1 MSVRVPILA
10 LSLVAASAAAEVVT
24 YPEYP
29 SAIQRD
35 WAYEVTVT
43 QGSDAR
49 SLPVYNHSVKSPLTG
64 RTRGGDSYRRFCEFA
79 FSGDPV
85 RVDIRVCEDVQSYK
99 VFPAR
104 LGLQCSFSNGVI
116 SVWLDTPHSFGIELN
131 DYVKTILSVIV
142 DEPENPADVPSPDD
156 PNVLYIDGWMDP
168 PGPDGVLI
176 ITNQCREV
184 YIAPGAVL
192 NSRLYVHRQGVHV
205 HGRGMILDPF
215 SDIFRYDQLNNTEY
229 GALRVAN
236 TGVVVEDVKLVDA
249 RTFNYISYQNN
260 TTFRNVKAFSAMMCS
275 DGMTC
280 SGRDFVMEGGWLYVG
295 DNAFVVSGLKNEG
308 RFSDVTIGTSCNAI
322 FPQSS
327 NTDVYMEDID
337 VFRCDE
343 GLVSNIWNPESTNGV
358 QRSQSF
364 YFKNLSAVDSTL
376 FSRFFLGANMGT
388 LPKTFAFENLA
399 IPNSTGVVDW
409 HTIGN
414 RGGQTIRIYDDK
426 GLPWTTGN
434 YELTIT
440 NLWVNGARSD
450 GFAASEFSNPTG
462 ITVTVVNTAASPSA
476 KAVPNKHVVNWTCP
490 WKRYIGDSLQR
501 DVRFATSEA
510 GELRLVETNMW
521 ANLVD
526 DPPAALSVWQRSPSW
541 TGKLDATRVEDGAR
555 IYRIR
560 PRETQFGMYSEITDA
575 FLRRGNGVYRLS
587 FDARVVSGPDIP
599 LEAVLLSDEERLT
612 QSFTLPDDGTWH
624 SFNTL
629 FTTDFDLGIT
639 ELVGLVLRSR
649 PGGVV
654 VDFRNVSFV
663 KVATTIDPSDFEYS
677 FEVSFPGYAGTSTL
691 ENFPVLL
698 RIPPGRSGFHYDKCM
713 VAEGGDLRFADSNG
727 NILASEVKSWDENG
741 ESFVWVKVPFLDRN
755 TVIKGFYG
763 CECPP
768 FVDAED
774 IWSNAG
780 AAHSVDW
787 VQATHDMV
795 ANERF
800 AKFTA
805 PGVLGSC
812 RFDYEIEMSFPGVA
826 AVDEV
831 LTDFPVLVRLSSIIP
846 GFRYSD
852 FHRPRGGDLRFFDSN
867 GALLSHEIDTWNER
881 GESLIWVKVPRLDA
895 STVVTARYG
904 CVGEP
909 PAVAA
914 EDVWSNGYVGVWHLG
929 EDTLPMKESSRTT
942 TDFAASSG
950 SGIVFGASGA
960 IGGSVD
966 FGESG
971 NSRML
976 LANDHRK
983 LDGFTQCTIEAWTF
997 LHSQWRNAPSGNK
1010 GLLGK
1015 RNGYFYKVSY
1025 YLYDSGAGTPFIMST
1040 TGSDRFE
1047 SPVCVSPSVDAW
1059 THQAY
1064 TFNAGAI
1071 SGYRNGVLAG
1081 SGTVGTDQMYAGEA
1095 PLVLGSF
1102 DQNESRNYPGKVDE
1116 LRISDVARSAGW
1128 MKATYETVMN
1138 ANFATY
1144 LVRTCEYTPLFAFEA
1159 EGFDWTNRVVSVTGA
1174 SAGETLTLSLSDGA
1188 QAITAYTAVADAN
1201 GIATFDLPTTPGR
1214 NYTYAVSKGAETVSA
1229 GSFHVGGWDSDGA
1242 WFLAV
1247 PDGKGGSTEVN
1258 SAWLRPPVRTNETAY
1273 VAGGTTA
1280 LALADDAVAKGS
1292 NNLVRVD
1299 AEIVYPSFL
1308 EESIDVWSSAR
1319 RYDSIAQM
1327 GPVTNTVAG
1336 GPARWMAYVGGVW
1349 TELSGAIEPSIG
1361 VPYVMRFESDF
1372 ASGAP
1377 RVRFCVSADGGSTF
1391 ETLVNEFSGSE
1402 WFVPADSTRHA
1413 LSEVATDGPCEIGGI
1428 FGALANADVASADG
1442 RGYASLDEALASGGE
1457 VTLLTNATWPT
1468 NAPVGTVVVNR
1479 GGYSLLLPSS
1489 GVAVDGNTVIVSAGL
1504 CAIAGE
1510 GSIRVTFA
1518 DLAAVGINPAGRTP
1532 AQIAADLLEKG
1543 ANGIPKWQSYVLG
1556 LGTAALPYADIAA
1569 GANPGTVEVSLGG
1582 VVVNESAG
1590 ATVTY
1595 RVYEVEDLADFQK
1608 GGTESKAF
1616 GPAEKLLVPTS
1627 GSDAKFF
1634 RIKISI
1640 DLPIR

>member
-1 MSVRVPILA
+1 MKIRVPVLA
-10 LSLVAASAAAEVVT
+10 LSLVAASAAAEIVT

-29 SAIQRD
+29 AAIRRD

-43 QGSDAR
+43 QGSDTR
-49 SLPVYNHSVKSPLTG
+49 SIPVYNHSVKSPLTG

-104 LGLQCSFSNGVI
+104 LGLENSFSNGVI
-116 SVWLDTPHSFGIELN
+116 SVWLDAPHSFGIELN

-142 DEPENPADVPSPDD
+142 DEPEDPADVPSPGD

-168 PGPDGVLI
+168 PGPDGVLV

-192 NSRLYVHRQGVHV
+192 NSRLYVKRRGVHV

-215 SDIFRYDQLNNTEY
+215 SDIFRYDQLNNTEF
-229 GALRVAN
+229 GVVKVAN
-236 TGVVVEDVKLVDA
+236 ADVVVEDVKLVDA
-249 RTFNYISYQNN
+249 RTFNYISSQSN

-308 RFSDVTIGTSCNAI
+308 RFRDVTIGTSCNAI

-399 IPNSTGVVDW
+399 IPNSTGVIDW

-414 RGGQTIRIYDDK
+414 SGGQTIRVYDDK

-450 GFAASEFSNPTG
+450 GFAASEFSNTTG
-462 ITVTVVNTAASPSA
+462 ITVTVVNTAATPQV
-476 KAVPNKHVVNWTCP
+476 KVVPNKHVVNWTCP
-490 WKRYIGDSLQR
+490 WKRYVGDSLQR
-501 DVRFATSEA
+501 DVRFATPEA
-510 GELRLVETNMW
+510 GGHRLVEPNMW
-521 ANLVD
+521 VNLVD
-526 DPPAALSVWQRSPSW
+526 DPQAALSVWQRSPSW
-541 TGKLDATRVEDGAR
+541 TGKLDATRIEDGAR

-587 FDARVVSGPDIP
+587 FDARVVSGPDVP
-599 LEAVLLSDEERLT
+599 LEAVLLSDEDRLT
-612 QSFTLPDDGTWH
+612 QSFTLPNDGTWH

-629 FTTDFDLGIT
+629 FTTDFDMSIT
-639 ELVGLVLRSR
+639 ELVGLVLRSK
-649 PGGVV
+649 PGGVI
-654 VDFRNVSFV
+654 VDFRNVSFM
-663 KVATTIDPSDFEYS
+663 KVAATIDPSDFECS
-677 FEVSFPGYAGTSTL
+677 FEVSFPGYEGTSTL
-691 ENFPVLL
+691 EDFPVLL
-698 RIPPGRSGFHYDKCM
+698 RISPGRSGFHYDKGR

-741 ESFVWVKVPFLDRN
+741 ESFVWVKVPYLDRN
-755 TVIKGFYG
+755 TVIRGFYG
-763 CECPP
+763 CENPP
-768 FVDAED
+768 FVDAEG
-774 IWSNAG
+774 IWSNADSE
-780 AAHSVDW
+780 HSADW

-795 ANERF
+795 ANDRF

-805 PGVLGSC
+805 PGVLGAC
-812 RFDYEIEMSFPGVA
+812 RFDHEIEMAFPGVA
-826 AVDEV
+826 AVGET
-831 LTDFPVLVRLSSIIP
+831 LTDFPVLVRLSQAIP

-867 GALLSHEIDTWNER
+867 GALLSHEIDTWNES
-881 GESLIWVKVPRLDA
+881 GESLVWVKVPRLDA

-904 CVGEP
+904 CAGEP
-909 PAVAA
+909 PGVAA

-929 EDTLPMKESSRTT
+929 EGTLPMKESSRTT
-942 TDFAASSG
+942 TDFTASGG

-960 IGGSVD
+960 VGGSVD

-976 LANDHRK
+976 LANDHAK

-997 LHSQWRNAPSGNK
+997 LHSKWRNAPSGNK

-1025 YLYDSGAGTPFIMST
+1025 YLYDTGAGTPFIMST

-1047 SPVCVSPSVDAW
+1047 SPVSVSPSVDAW

-1064 TFNAGAI
+1064 TFSAGAV

-1081 SGTVGTDQMYAGEA
+1081 SGTVGTEQMYAGEA

-1102 DQNESRNYPGKVDE
+1102 DQNETRNYPGKVDE

-1144 LVRTCEYTPLFAFEA
+1144 AVRTCEYSQVFASES

-1174 SAGETLTLSLSDGA
+1174 SAGETLTLSLSDGTSTSA
-1188 QAITAYTAVADAN
+1188 AYTAVADVN
-1201 GIATFDLPTTPGR
+1201 GSATFDLPTVPGQ
-1214 NYTYAVSKGAETVSA
+1214 NYTYAVKGAETVAA
-1229 GSFHVGGWDSDGA
+1229 GSFLAGGWDSDGA
-1242 WFLAV
+1242 WFLAA
-1247 PDGKGGSTEVN
+1247 PDGQGGSTEVN

-1273 VAGGTTA
+1273 VAGGTAA

-1292 NNLVRVD
+1292 NNLVRID
-1299 AEIVYPSFL
+1299 AQIVYPEFL

-1319 RYDSIAQM
+1319 RYNTIAQM
-1327 GPVTNTVAG
+1327 GPVTNTATG

-1349 TELSGAIEPSIG
+1349 TELSGSIEPSIG
-1361 VPYVMRFESDF
+1361 KSYVVRFEGDF
-1372 ASGAP
+1372 ASGDP
-1377 RVRFCVSADGGSTF
+1377 RVRFSVSADGGSTF
-1391 ETLVNEFSGSE
+1391 ETLVNEFTGSE
-1402 WFVPADSTRHA
+1402 WLVPADSTRHA
-1413 LSEVATDGPCEIGGI
+1413 MSEVATDGACEIGGI
-1428 FGALANADVASADG
+1428 FGALANADVASAG
-1442 RGYASLDEALASGGE
+1442 GTGYASLDEALASGGD

-1489 GVAVDGNTVIVSAGL
+1489 GVAVDGNTVVVSAGL
-1504 CAIAGE
+1504 CAVAGK

-1556 LGTAALPYADIAA
+1556 LGAAAQPYADIAT
-1569 GANPGTVEVSLGG
+1569 GADPGTVEVSLGG

-1595 RVYEVEDLADFQK
+1595 RVYEVEDLADFQY

-1616 GPAEKLLVPTS
+1616 APTEKLLVPTS
-1627 GSDAKFF
+1627 DSDSKFF

-1640 DLPIR
+1640 DLP